1 MVTEPVLQPRSKTV
15 PEGRAPQ
22 LPRRLVAEVSGLTN
36 WVIEGLARLRG
47 NGSFTI
53 PAKMAATL
61 KLLVRKSMYCGVQGL
76 QDFGVE
82 NELECRAVLAV
93 FCPKL
98 RA

>member
-1 MVTEPVLQPRSKTV
+1 MMTEPDAPPRSKPV

-36 WVIEGLARLRG
+36 WVIEGLAPLRG

-61 KLLVRKSMYCGVQGL
+61 NQY
-76 QDFGVE
+76 
-82 NELECRAVLAV
+82 
-93 FCPKL
+93 
-98 RA
+98 